1 MRERDI
7 EKYLRDQVKVI
18 GGRAYK
24 WVSPG
29 NQGVPDRLVFL
40 PGGRVIPI
48 ELKAPGETPTAQ
60 QLHQHRIL
68 QGLGQ
73 EVLVIDSMAGV
84 ENFIA
89 EARKNLEQ
97 SANIRGR
104 GGDAR

>member
-7 EKYLRDQVKVI
+7 EKYLRDQVKALS
-18 GGRAYK
+18 GRAYK

-68 QGLGQ
+68 LGLGH
-73 EVLVIDSMAGV
+73 EVLVIDTIAGV

-97 SANIRGR
+97 CVNIRGR